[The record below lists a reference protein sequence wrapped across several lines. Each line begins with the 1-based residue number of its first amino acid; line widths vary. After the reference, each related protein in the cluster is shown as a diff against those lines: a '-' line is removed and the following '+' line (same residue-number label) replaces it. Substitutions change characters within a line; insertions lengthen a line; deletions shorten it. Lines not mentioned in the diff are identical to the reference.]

1 MAAEHHEPESMH
13 EFRLEG
19 IGLLLGGGLL
29 LALMAGAFFL
39 GRWVERGAQPAEPQ
53 SVSGSGPLTQV
64 LTPEPDADVGQGVTH
79 FDDLEGAEKQPEPAR
94 EIPPP
99 KGAMPAIQP
108 VSSRPS
114 PAASSP
120 GAQADEKR
128 YYVQVS
134 ALRDQSAAVE
144 VIDTLKAQGYGVRLF
159 SEREG
164 QGMLYKVRVGG
175 YATDREARAMAVELR
190 KAGYAG
196 AWVATD

>member
-1 MAAEHHEPESMH
+1 MAVERHEPESMH

-29 LALMAGAFFL
+29 LAMVVGAFFL
-39 GRWVERGAQPAEPQ
+39 GRWVERGAQPGGPQ
-53 SVSGSGPLTQV
+53 PVSGSGPLSQV

-79 FDDLEGAEKQPEPAR
+79 FDDLEGAEKQLEPAR

-99 KGAMPAIQP
+99 KGAMPATQP
-108 VSSRPS
+108 LSSRPGE
-114 PAASSP
+114 AASSV
-120 GAQADEKR
+120 AARADEGR

-134 ALRDQSAAVE
+134 ALRDQGAAAE

-164 QGMLYKVRVGG
+164 RGMLYKVRVGG
-175 YATDREARAMAVELR
+175 YATEQEARVMAGKLR
-190 KAGYAG
+190 KTGYAG

>member
-1 MAAEHHEPESMH
+1 MVAERHESESMH

-29 LALMAGAFFL
+29 LGLLLGAFFL
-39 GRWVERGAQPAEPQ
+39 GRWVERGARVAGPQPL
-53 SVSGSGPLTQV
+53 SGSGPLSQV
-64 LTPEPDADVGQGVTH
+64 LTPEPDADVGQGLTH
-79 FDDLEGAEKQPEPAR
+79 FDDLEGAEKQLEPTR
-94 EIPPP
+94 EVPPP
-99 KGAMPAIQP
+99 KGVMPATRP
-108 VSSRPS
+108 VASRPNSTASS
-114 PAASSP
+114 PAA
-120 GAQADEKR
+120 QADAGR

-134 ALRDQSAAVE
+134 ALRDQGAAVE

-175 YATDREARAMAVELR
+175 YATEQEARDMAAQLR
-190 KAGYAG
+190 KVGYAG

>member
-1 MAAEHHEPESMH
+1 MAAERHEPESMR

-29 LALMAGAFFL
+29 LAMIVSAFFF
-39 GRWVERGAQPAEPQ
+39 GRWVERGAKPGARQPL
-53 SVSGSGPLTQV
+53 SGSGPLSQV

-79 FDDLEGAEKQPEPAR
+79 FDDLQGEQKQLEPAR
-94 EIPPP
+94 EI
-99 KGAMPAIQP
+99 AIPATQP

-114 PAASSP
+114 PAASSAA
-120 GAQADEKR
+120 AQADEGR

-134 ALRDQSAAVE
+134 ALRDQGSAAE
-144 VIDTLKAQGYGVRLF
+144 VIDTLKAQGYRVRLF

-175 YATDREARAMAVELR
+175 YATEQEARDMAAKLS
-190 KAGYAG
+190 KTGYAG

>member
-1 MAAEHHEPESMH
+1 MAAERHEPESMH

-29 LALMAGAFFL
+29 LALMVCAFFL
-39 GRWVERGAQPAEPQ
+39 GRWVERGAGPATVPA
-53 SVSGSGPLTQV
+53 VSAGGPVSQV
-64 LTPEPDADVGQGVTH
+64 LTTQPDAEVGQGLTH

-94 EIPPP
+94 ELPRSPDVIPATRPVPSPP
-99 KGAMPAIQP
+99 
-108 VSSRPS
+108 
-114 PAASSP
+114 PAASGSAAP
-120 GAQADEKR
+120 ADGGR

-134 ALRDQSAAVE
+134 ALRDQDAAVE

-164 QGMLYKVRVGG
+164 QGLLYKVRVGG
-175 YATDREARAMAVELR
+175 YSTEQKARDMADQLR
-190 KAGYAG
+190 NAGYAG

>member
-1 MAAEHHEPESMH
+1 MAAERHEPDSMH

-29 LALMAGAFFL
+29 LAMMLCAFFL
-39 GRWVERGAQPAEPQ
+39 GRWVERGARPSTPQP
-53 SVSGSGPLTQV
+53 VSGGGPLSQV

-79 FDDLEGAEKQPEPAR
+79 FDDLEGPEKQPEPGR

-99 KGAMPAIQP
+99 EGAIPATQP
-108 VSSRPS
+108 VSSRPR
-114 PAASSP
+114 PAGP
-120 GAQADEKR
+120 GPTARADEGR

-134 ALRDQSAAVE
+134 ALRDQGAAVE
-144 VIDTLKAQGYGVRLF
+144 VIDTLKAQGYAVRLF

-175 YATDREARAMAVELR
+175 YATDQEARAMATELR

>member
-1 MAAEHHEPESMH
+1 MS
-13 EFRLEG
+13 
-19 IGLLLGGGLL
+19 
-29 LALMAGAFFL
+29 
-39 GRWVERGAQPAEPQ
+39 
-53 SVSGSGPLTQV
+53 QV

-79 FDDLEGAEKQPEPAR
+79 FDDLGGAEKQLEPAR

-99 KGAMPAIQP
+99 KGAMPATQP

-114 PAASSP
+114 PAASSAA
-120 GAQADEKR
+120 AQVDEGR

-134 ALRDQSAAVE
+134 ALRDRGAAAE
-144 VIDTLKAQGYGVRLF
+144 LIDMLNAQGYGVRLF

-175 YATDREARAMAVELR
+175 YATEQEARVMAAKLR

>member
-1 MAAEHHEPESMH
+1 MAVERHEPESMH

-29 LALMAGAFFL
+29 LAMIVGAFFL
-39 GRWVERGAQPAEPQ
+39 GRWVERGAQPGGPQ
-53 SVSGSGPLTQV
+53 PVSGSGPLRQV

-79 FDDLEGAEKQPEPAR
+79 FDNLDGAEKQLEPAR
-94 EIPPP
+94 EIPPA
-99 KGAMPAIQP
+99 KGAMPATQP

-114 PAASSP
+114 AA
-120 GAQADEKR
+120 AQADEGR

-134 ALRDQSAAVE
+134 ALRDQGAAAE
-144 VIDTLKAQGYGVRLF
+144 LIDMLKAQGYGVRLF

-175 YATDREARAMAVELR
+175 YATEQEARVMVAKLR
-190 KAGYAG
+190 KTGYPG

>member
-1 MAAEHHEPESMH
+1 MAAERHEPESMH

-29 LALMAGAFFL
+29 LAMLVCAFFL
-39 GRWVERGAQPAEPQ
+39 GRWVERGAQPSTAQPL
-53 SVSGSGPLTQV
+53 SGGGPLSQV
-64 LTPEPDADVGQGVTH
+64 LTPEPDADVSRGVTH
-79 FDDLEGAEKQPEPAR
+79 FDDLEGAQKQPEPGR

-99 KGAMPAIQP
+99 ERAIPATQP
-108 VSSRPS
+108 GSSRPS
-114 PAASSP
+114 RAGPVPAVRVD
-120 GAQADEKR
+120 GGR

-134 ALRDQSAAVE
+134 ALRDQGAVAE
-144 VIDTLKAQGYGVRLF
+144 VIDTLTAQGYAVRLF

-175 YATDREARAMAVELR
+175 YATDGEARAMAAQLR